1 MNDPE
6 PNVASIEESAAS
18 STIPPKPLSW
28 PRNPRTSCD
37 SCKQMKASADR
48 VSVEMQ
54 IKCQRNNDESCARCV
69 SRKLYCTTT
78 PVERKRRRKMTNK
91 TEAYFDEMENR
102 IKRMESAI
110 IAPEVHGKIE
120 PVEVKEEEKSSSDKI
135 ESQAELSNHLS
146 NLVIDPS
153 GSPNF
158 IGWASGFSLFSP
170 QGVRWISEKV
180 SDKDELA
187 QLVQTMS
194 THDYGVWG
202 RADGDLWYPIP
213 RSQHTPLPS
222 RDLALQCVNCFF
234 ITFNNVFPVVNQK
247 VFNSYFERQYS
258 ANPPASTAWYALF
271 NAVLCLG
278 SIRIEGERDMHIRG
292 SCLIDYTS
300 NDQETGVEYFRNASS
315 CFHELFFNEA
325 SLMAMQAMTLMLYIT
340 RSSPNPQPA
349 YTLTCAA
356 GNLANTLGLHRRLD
370 GVGLAAEEIEQR
382 RNVFWVF
389 YLMEKA
395 ISQNLGRPSAITD
408 DDIAI
413 DLPPKSPGLILSPS
427 GAKVHDIFQD
437 QITLAI
443 IKSRIYTELYSASSQ
458 TKSEAD
464 RMKVLAKLD
473 NHLERWR
480 DAMPIDIRPEHPI
493 RCSDEQYVPVVMMHF
508 IYLDAVILLHRL
520 SGHQEASKDP
530 RTDATDMKSRHA
542 SQLLCLAAAR
552 RSIQLLHTFSSN
564 NLQNQHIMWM
574 ALYYPLSASLI
585 LFAHIL
591 SNPQTHHQHDIQLM
605 SQLTSFIT
613 HAVQPGS
620 SFAATPTLSM
630 FQALYG
636 IATRLVAK
644 SHASENVHVPQSR
657 LGRKGGT
664 KTRIPG
670 DENADDFN
678 LHPDTTQTQT
688 QTHYVSSSSTQPLPD
703 ESPSLY
709 PDLNLPSNTQPTLP
723 PEEIMPEPSQ
733 SPTTTD
739 TSPLNFAPFLP
750 DQTYEYPMNMNMSI
764 NSTLPLEWNW
774 DMNIDMNMDMDI
786 NNMDM
791 DFAMS
796 NTWLDPELDP
806 ELWAPTE
813 GDNLMEEANQE
824 YGVRPGVI

>member
-6 PNVASIEESAAS
+6 PNVASTEDSAAS
-18 STIPPKPLSW
+18 STIPLKPLSW
-28 PRNPRTSCD
+28 PRNPRTS
-37 SCKQMKASADR
+37 
-48 VSVEMQ
+48 
-54 IKCQRNNDESCARCV
+54 
-69 SRKLYCTTT
+69 
-78 PVERKRRRKMTNK
+78 K

-110 IAPEVHGKIE
+110 IAPEVHGTTE
-120 PVEVKEEEKSSSDKI
+120 PVERKEEEKSSDKI

-170 QGVRWISEKV
+170 QGVRWISERV
-180 SDKDELA
+180 GDKDELA
-187 QLVQTMS
+187 QLAQTMS
-194 THDYGVWG
+194 KHDYGVWG
-202 RADGDLWYPIP
+202 RADGDLWYPTP
-213 RSQHTPLPS
+213 RSQHSPLPPK
-222 RDLALQCVNCFF
+222 DLASQYVNCFF
-234 ITFNNVFPVVNQK
+234 ITFNNVFPIVSRK

-278 SIRIEGERDMHIRG
+278 SIRTEGERDMHVRG

-370 GVGLAAEEIEQR
+370 CVGLAAEELEQR

-395 ISQNLGRPSAITD
+395 ISHNLGRPSVITD

-413 DLPPKSPGLILSPS
+413 DLPPKKPGLIQSPS

-458 TKSEAD
+458 TKSESD

-473 NHLERWR
+473 NHLQRWR

-508 IYLDAVILLHRL
+508 IYLDAIILLHRL
-520 SGHQEASKDP
+520 SGHQEASKIP
-530 RTDATDMKSRHA
+530 RSDTTDMKSRHA
-542 SQLLCLAAAR
+542 SQVLCLAAAR
-552 RSIQLLHTFSSN
+552 HSIQLLHTFSSN
-564 NLQNQHIMWM
+564 NLQNQHIMWFVTLFQAHTPM
-574 ALYYPLSASLI
+574 ALYYPLSASLV

-605 SQLTSFIT
+605 NQLTSFINA
-613 HAVQPGS
+613 AVQPGS

-636 IATRLVAK
+636 IATRFVAK
-644 SHASENVHVPQSR
+644 AHASGNIHLPQSSLSR
-657 LGRKGGT
+657 NGRT
-664 KTRIPG
+664 KTRMPG
-670 DENADDFN
+670 DENADDFD

-688 QTHYVSSSSTQPLPD
+688 QPVSSSRAQPLPD
-703 ESPSLY
+703 ESSSLY
-709 PDLNLPSNTQPTLP
+709 SDLNLTSNTQPTTL
-723 PEEIMPEPSQ
+723 PEEIIPEPSH
-733 SPTTTD
+733 SPTTID

-750 DQTYEYPMNMNMSI
+750 DQTYDYPMNMNMNL
-764 NSTLPLEWNW
+764 NSTYEWNW
-774 DMNIDMNMDMDI
+774 DMNIDMNMDD
-786 NNMDM
+786 MDM
-791 DFAMS
+791 NIKDIDMS
-796 NTWLDPELDP
+796 NTWMSSALNPNPDSD
-806 ELWAPTE
+806 LWATTE
-813 GDNLMEEANQE
+813 GDNLSEANQE
-824 YGVRPGVI
+824 FVFRPDVI